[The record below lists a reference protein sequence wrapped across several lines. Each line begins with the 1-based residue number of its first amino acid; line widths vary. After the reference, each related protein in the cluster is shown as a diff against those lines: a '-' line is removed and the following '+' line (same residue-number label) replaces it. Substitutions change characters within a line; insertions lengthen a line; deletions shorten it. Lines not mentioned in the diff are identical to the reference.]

1 MRLLAI
7 SQASFDE
14 TDGVDRAF
22 ALGLPE
28 GDDHRRGTVVT
39 FPFAEHLTDLVGADA
54 LSGEECAALVEH
66 DLLGVGRGRG
76 RRCSRLTS
84 RRRSVSF

>member
-7 SQASFDE
+7 SQASFNE

-22 ALGLPE
+22 ALGLAE
-28 GDDHRRGTVVT
+28 GDDHRRGAVVALP
-39 FPFAEHLTDLVGADA
+39 FPEHLTDLVGADA
-54 LSGEECAALVEH
+54 LSGEECPSLVEH

-76 RRCSRLTS
+76 RWHSRLTR